1 MLVFYIHS
9 TNVLCLLGI
18 MLNKENEVPYIG
30 SFCIYARPY
39 YCYVFTLVQIKG
51 GILFVM
57 FYLVLSLMWLY
68 RTPSRSIINI
78 RDVKACT
85 GARIRRM

>member
-9 TNVLCLLGI
+9 TNVLCLQGI
-18 MLNKENEVPYIG
+18 MLNKENHK
-30 SFCIYARPY
+30 SFCIYARSY
-39 YCYVFTLVQIKG
+39 YCFVFTLVQIKG

-57 FYLVLSLMWLY
+57 CYIVLSLMWFY
-68 RTPSRSIINI
+68 RTPSRSIITI

-85 GARIRRM
+85 GARIRKM